1 MTNSK
6 NFYIEITF
14 GAGID
19 NLTILGIDT
28 FIKYKPLNEKL
39 YGYIY
44 QDKLGNNYFTSEQPS
59 ERGKINYEIV
69 SYQLKND

>member
-1 MTNSK
+1 MTDSK
-6 NFYIEITF
+6 NFYIAITF
-14 GAGID
+14 DAGID

-28 FIKYKPLNEKL
+28 FIKFKPLNVKL

-44 QDKLGNNYFTSEQPS
+44 QDRLGKNYFTSEQPS
-59 ERGKINYEIV
+59 ERGKINYKIV